1 MRQLAIT
8 FGIYALLSVA
18 GAQGSL
24 QERVQLSGTLRLQWS
39 DTQGTSGS
47 DGFNIRLM
55 RFSTRFQIDKQTTGN
70 LQVEFASGDGG
81 YTSELLDAFLTWR
94 PNSQI
99 TVYAG
104 QMLAPL
110 YYDIRERITVLET
123 LERGNTTRT
132 FLRGTRLRGSY
143 VAYRLNSQNT
153 LEAGLWNSLTYR
165 DPQLEARG
173 GQAAVAGTLSWRY
186 RSGDTQLT
194 VGGLVGTRPRLQGR
208 DAQNNPIEVPD
219 TERRLFYADL
229 EQRIPRTPLK
239 IRADYLWGRD
249 RNPAGGT
256 TPQFLNPSD
265 FETLFLYAIYDLTS
279 RQQLVLAWEDFDPDT
294 GRSGDRLQTLALIY
308 HYFAKERVR
317 YSVRYEWNTEERG
330 NRVPNDRVI
339 FAAQYRF

>member
-1 MRQLAIT
+1 MRQLGIT
-8 FGIYALLSVA
+8 LGIYALLLVA

-39 DTQGTSGS
+39 DTQGASGS

-55 RFSTRFQIDKQTTGN
+55 RFSTRFQVDEQTTGN

-81 YTSELLDAFLTWR
+81 YTAELLDAFLTWR
-94 PNSQI
+94 PNPQI

-132 FLRGTRLRGSY
+132 LFRGARLRGSY
-143 VAYRLNSQNT
+143 VAYRVNPQNT

-186 RSGDTQLT
+186 SNGDTQLT
-194 VGGLVGTRPRLQGR
+194 LGGLVGTRPRLQGR
-208 DAQNNPIEVPD
+208 DAQNNPIEISK
-219 TERRLFYADL
+219 TERRLFYAEI
-229 EQRIPRTPLK
+229 EQHLPRTPLT

-256 TPQFLNPSD
+256 TPRFLTPSD
-265 FETLFLYAIYDLTS
+265 FETLFLYAVYDLTS

-294 GRSGDRLQTLALIY
+294 RRAGDRLRTLSLTY
-308 HYFAKERVR
+308 HYFARERVR
-317 YSVRYEWNTEERG
+317 LSARYEWNTEERG
-330 NRVPNDRVI
+330 NRTPNDRVI